1 VGMRRPLLG
10 AVLNSTATIGTN
22 SYSGRISP
30 EPIPPP
36 VVNQGFED
44 RWAAWQARGAAN
56 DRATKRKLFIMAAL
70 LILSV
75 AILAG
80 LSLLR

>member
-1 VGMRRPLLG
+1 MRPPLLG

-30 EPIPPP
+30 EPIPAP

>member
-1 VGMRRPLLG
+1 MSL
-10 AVLNSTATIGTN
+10 
-22 SYSGRISP
+22 
-30 EPIPPP
+30 EPIPAP
-36 VVNQGFED
+36 VVSQGSED
-44 RWAAWQARGAAN
+44 LWAAWQARGAAN

-75 AILAG
+75 AILTG